1 MTHTFKTNTQKIN
14 ILDDNIHI
22 EVTTA
27 EDKEYLYAAYLL
39 DSRSVCIEKIKY
51 QKENFF
57 KFNKLPIGKY
67 RIRLFTKD
75 KKTEQKTAWGTSVIE
90 IAFKDKNQDAEKKL
104 NKILLNDFSNENLI
118 EFIKKYP
125 AHLSRLFQ
133 IIRSKTH
140 NGKTKNK
147 SGSKFADACLSLIN
161 FDWLTPAQHIFLINS
176 ILYTAPNQTIIN
188 NRSEIE
194 QSVKTKKGIPESDR
208 NFLSGLLEY
217 RAGNYMNAQNEFQ
230 KLIKAKH
237 NLLFHQTG
245 ALSYFYHLDDAQF
258 NDITYHRELDFL
270 QKTENKIG
278 PIILMSCDYGYF
290 VAYFKKTYEK
300 LLKIGAKLHIHI
312 IAPAEINMSEILR
325 IIKGTS
331 VGVSIELETKEQ
343 REKENRKT
351 YYATARYLIL
361 QKIIQTYKENVLVAD
376 IDIDFNK
383 PLEQGFFE
391 MADNEIALYTSDSFL
406 PWTKILAGFNLFGR
420 NTSES
425 EFLTKLK
432 SFLSFCLNSDRD
444 GWMLDQTALEVVYQ
458 SCSIHQKSKIKPI
471 TDIVEYLPKQ
481 YENRGA
487 HRSTALT
494 AMQGIVSQG

>member
-1 MTHTFKTNTQKIN
+1 MTHTLKTNTQKIN

-22 EVTTA
+22 EVITT
-27 EDKEYLYAAYLL
+27 ENKEYLYAAYLL
-39 DSRSVCIEKIKY
+39 DSRSVCIEKRKY
-51 QKENFF
+51 QKEKIF

-67 RIRLFTKD
+67 RIRLFTKN
-75 KKTEQKTAWGTSVIE
+75 KKTEQKTAWGTRIIE
-90 IAFKDKNQDAEKKL
+90 IAFKDKNQEAEKNL
-104 NKILLNDFSNENLI
+104 NKILTNAISNEKLI
-118 EFIKKYP
+118 EFIQKHP
-125 AHLSRLFQ
+125 AHLSGLFQ

-140 NGKTKNK
+140 NSKTKSK
-147 SGSKFADACLSLIN
+147 SGSEFADACLNLIN
-161 FDWLTPAQHIFLINS
+161 SDWLTPAQHLFLINS

-194 QSVKTKKGIPESDR
+194 QSVKTRKGIPESDR
-208 NFLSGLLEY
+208 NFLIGLLEY
-217 RAGNYMNAQNEFQ
+217 RVGNYMNAQNEFQ
-230 KLIKAKH
+230 KLVEAKRD
-237 NLLFHQTG
+237 LLFHQTG
-245 ALSYFYHLDDAQF
+245 APSYFYHLDDVKF
-258 NDITYHRELDFL
+258 NNTPHQKDLDFL
-270 QKTENKIG
+270 QKAENKIG
-278 PIILMSCDYGYF
+278 PVILMSCDYGYF
-290 VAYFKKTYEK
+290 VAYFEKTYEK

-312 IAPAEINMSEILR
+312 IAPAELNMSEILK

-331 VGVSIELETKEQ
+331 AGVSIELETKEQ

-351 YYATARYLIL
+351 YYATARYLVL
-361 QKIIQTYKENVLVAD
+361 QQIIQAYKENILVAD

-383 PLEQGFFE
+383 PLEQGLLDI
-391 MADNEIALYTSDSFL
+391 ADNEIALYTSNSFL
-406 PWTKILAGFNLFGR
+406 PWTRILAGFNLFGK

-487 HRSTALT
+487 HRTTALT